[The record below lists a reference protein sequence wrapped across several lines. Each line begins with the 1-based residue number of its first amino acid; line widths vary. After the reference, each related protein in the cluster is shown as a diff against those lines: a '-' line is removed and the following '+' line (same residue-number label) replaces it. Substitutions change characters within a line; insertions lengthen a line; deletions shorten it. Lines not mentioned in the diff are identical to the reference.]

1 MPVQFTHYPLHA
13 LQQQPDGRCQVGEK
27 AAKVLVMNRTEQS
40 ILLLQS
46 LAMLLLPRK
55 TIKQRHS
62 EDNATPMPLTVTRLT
77 RWKRIDAFERDTA
90 GAANQSVLK
99 SDIAATASEEVKDS
113 TEKKHA
119 VI

>member
-1 MPVQFTHYPLHA
+1 
-13 LQQQPDGRCQVGEK
+13 
-27 AAKVLVMNRTEQS
+27 
-40 ILLLQS
+40 
-46 LAMLLLPRK
+46 
-55 TIKQRHS
+55 
-62 EDNATPMPLTVTRLT
+62 MPLTVTRLT

-119 VI
+119 VIPNQVTEEVTVELKKKLSSSLIES

>member
-1 MPVQFTHYPLHA
+1 M
-13 LQQQPDGRCQVGEK
+13 
-27 AAKVLVMNRTEQS
+27 
-40 ILLLQS
+40 
-46 LAMLLLPRK
+46 
-55 TIKQRHS
+55 IKQRH
-62 EDNATPMPLTVTRLT
+62 TLKIMPLRMPLTVTRLT